1 MEAVVRA
8 VLPHWA
14 RPGLDGRLPDWID
27 VAWWQDEAQL
37 AQFAPSAE
45 IGWFDMHGKAPALA
59 AIAAAPRLRWLSSA
73 YAGVDWMPLGDLAQ
87 RGVVLTCGAG
97 LAANQ
102 VAEFAVMT
110 MLGHA
115 RGYREIVRL
124 QDAQGWTREP
134 PGGRELA
141 GSRALILGHGAI
153 GQAIA
158 RILAGFG
165 VDCVPVRSRA
175 REGALGPGDWRAR
188 LGQFDWIVMTLPS
201 TPETAAMLG
210 EAEFAAMKPDAVLVN
225 FGRAETI
232 DQSALVA
239 ALEAGQIGGAILD
252 LTDPEPLPPGHPL
265 WTMPGVQITMH
276 LAGIP
281 NPASRQRA
289 ADRFLINCDR
299 WFRGEPL
306 EAQVDLVRGY

>member
-1 MEAVVRA
+1 MEALIRA
-8 VLPHWA
+8 VLPEWA
-14 RPGLDGRLPDWID
+14 RPGLEGRLPDWID
-27 VAWWQDEAQL
+27 VAWWRDEAHL
-37 AQFAPSAE
+37 LSLAPSAE
-45 IGWFDMHGKAPALA
+45 IGWFDMHDKAPALA

-73 YAGVDWMPLGDLAQ
+73 YAGVDWMPLGELAE

-124 QDAQGWTREP
+124 QERHGWTRQP
-134 PGGRELA
+134 PGGRELM
-141 GSRALILGHGAI
+141 GSRALILGYGAI

-165 VDCVPVRSRA
+165 VDCVPVRSHA
-175 REGALGPGDWRAR
+175 GKGVLGPDDWR
-188 LGQFDWIVMTLPS
+188 GQLASFDWIVMTLPS
-201 TPETAAMLG
+201 TCETRAMLG
-210 EAEFAAMKPDAVLVN
+210 AAEFAEMKPDAVVVN

-232 DQSALVA
+232 DQPALVA
-239 ALEAGQIGGAILD
+239 ALEAGQVGGAILD

-265 WTMPGVQITMH
+265 WALPNVQITMH

-281 NPASRQRA
+281 NAASRRRA
-289 ADRFLINCDR
+289 ADRFLTNCER
-299 WFRGEPL
+299 FRRGEPL
-306 EAQVDLVRGY
+306 EAEVDLARGY